1 MPTAVVV
8 RHEPMVAL
16 GNFEPVLR
24 ERGYRIVF
32 VDAWSQTFAA
42 DLAAVADAE
51 LLVVLGSARGVYE
64 ADEHPFIGTELAF
77 VRARLASERPTLG
90 VCFGAQLIAA
100 ALGSEVRQ
108 GGSVEVGYRDV
119 RPTDAGLD
127 SPVRHILDVPVA
139 EWHGDTFELPE
150 GVTRLASS
158 AAYANEAY
166 GAGDWLLAVQFHPE
180 LTDAMHEEW
189 LVADAA
195 YVERAGYDAEALRLD
210 RERFGAGMQA
220 ASARM
225 LGAYLDG
232 LSLDRPS
239 LDGPSLDG
247 RSRKNV
253 VSSSPQA
260 SASTPATT
268 STR

>member
-1 MPTAVVV
+1 MSGESIPTAVVV

-32 VDAWSQTFAA
+32 VDAWSETFGA
-42 DLAAVADAE
+42 DLTAVADAE
-51 LLVVLGSARGVYE
+51 LLVVLGSERGVYE
-64 ADEHPFIGTELAF
+64 ADEHPFISTEIAF
-77 VRARLASERPTLG
+77 VRDRLAGERPTLG

-100 ALGSEVRQ
+100 ALGSEVRT
-108 GGSVEVGYRDV
+108 GGSVEVGYREV

-139 EWHGDTFELPE
+139 EWHGDTFDLPE

-158 AAYANEAY
+158 AAYENEAY
-166 GAGDWLLAVQFHPE
+166 GRGDWLLAVQFHPE

-189 LVADAA
+189 LLAGIP
-195 YVERAGYDAEALRLD
+195 YVERAGYDPAALRAD

-232 LSLDRPS
+232 LSRE
-239 LDGPSLDG
+239 G

-253 VSSSPQA
+253 VSSSLQA
-260 SASTPATT
+260 SSSTPATT